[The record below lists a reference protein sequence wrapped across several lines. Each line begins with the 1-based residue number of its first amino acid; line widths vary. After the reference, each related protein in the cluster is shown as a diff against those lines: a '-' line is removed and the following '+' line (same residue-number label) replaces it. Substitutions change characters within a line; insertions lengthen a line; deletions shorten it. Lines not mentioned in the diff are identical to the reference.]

1 MIHLINAKSIL
12 HHHKKTFATN
22 WDINVYRGC
31 SHKCVYC
38 FAQYSH
44 KYLEADFFDDI
55 FVKTNAAEVLAKE
68 FAKRNWKRNSV
79 CIGGVSDPYQ
89 NAEADF
95 KILPEVLK
103 VFIEYKNP
111 LAITTKSVLLL
122 RDIDLF
128 AELAKVTNVSVAVS
142 ISVLNENYRK
152 LVEPNASAALERL
165 NMLRKLK
172 EVGCHVGILLMPIIP
187 YISDDDKNL
196 DEVFRIAGDV
206 GVNFVSAW
214 TLHLRGKTKPY
225 FFRFLLQNFPQL
237 LNKYKELYEY
247 SEANSEY
254 RKGIMNKIKT
264 LRKKYQVFDFD
275 NFLKYNM
282 PEKEVQLNLFD

>member
-1 MIHLINAKSIL
+1 MIHSIDAKSLL
-12 HHHKKTFATN
+12 HYHKKTFSTN

-31 SHKCVYC
+31 SHRCVYC

-44 KYLEADFFDDI
+44 KYLEADFFADI

-68 FAKRNWKRNSV
+68 FAKKSWKRHPV

-95 KILPEVLK
+95 EILPKVLK

-142 ISVLNENYRK
+142 VSVLNEDYRK
-152 LVEPNASAALERL
+152 LLEPHASAAVERL
-165 NMLRKLK
+165 NMLKKLK
-172 EVGCHVGILLMPIIP
+172 DVGCHTGILLMPIIP
-187 YISDDDKNL
+187 YISDDENL
-196 DEVFRIAGDV
+196 EEVFRMAS
-206 GVNFVSAW
+206 GVDFISAW
-214 TLHLRGKTKPY
+214 PLHLRGKTKPY
-225 FFRFLLQNFPQL
+225 FYTFLLRHFPQF
-237 LNKYKELYEY
+237 LNKYKELYEH
-247 SEANSEY
+247 SEVNYEY
-254 RKGIMNKIKT
+254 RNSIMAKIKK
-264 LRKKYQVFDFD
+264 LRQKYQVHDFE
-275 NFLKYNM
+275 NFLNSERF
-282 PEKEVQLNLFD
+282 EKESQLTLFN